1 MRTRVGLFS
10 ATLATSIVLAAG
22 SGAYALGGPG
32 GSGGHGYPTHP
43 PLHGPGSSHNP
54 IVKRPPVH
62 GPGSSHNPVVKRSV
76 HGPGSS
82 HNPIV
87 VRRRGR
93 Y

>member
-10 ATLATSIVLAAG
+10 ETLATSIVLAAG
-22 SGAYALGGPG
+22 SGVAYALS
-32 GSGGHGYPTHP
+32 GSGGGHGYSHP

-54 IVKRPPVH
+54 IVKHPP
-62 GPGSSHNPVVKRSV
+62 V

-87 VRRRGR
+87 VPRGGHH
-93 Y
+93 